1 MLLKV
6 FIDFCPEKRAIALQ
20 DLLDSV
26 DKAWLIS
33 TAKYRGVNNLF
44 RFIEEHS

>member
-20 DLLDSV
+20 DLLD
-26 DKAWLIS
+26 LQI
-33 TAKYRGVNNLF
+33 RHG
-44 RFIEEHS
+44 